1 MRGSTQ
7 IKKICRGSTVI
18 WEYRVSQ
25 SGKFYS
31 AAWSGKAYDG
41 MTYASGDISLDKTY
55 KIEQFGIF
63 NQLIRDDISGREEGR
78 FVAKG
83 WDGEKWVLLLDY
95 TTNNTTEWNTY
106 IYVPS
111 INPTVDISK
120 VMYEFY
126 IVDTISRSYSGTM
139 EMWVS
144 ALK

>member
-1 MRGSTQ
+1 
-7 IKKICRGSTVI
+7 
-18 WEYRVSQ
+18 
-25 SGKFYS
+25 
-31 AAWSGKAYDG
+31 

-95 TTNNTTEWNTY
+95 STNNTTEWNTSIY
-106 IYVPS
+106 IPS
-111 INPTVDISK
+111 INPTVDVSK

-139 EMWVS
+139 EMWIS
-144 ALK
+144 TLK